1 MGTAPGTLVLERR
14 STSCT
19 IHIRRCIDVRTNIVL
34 DDELVEEAFRH
45 SNAKT
50 KRELVDMALREFVDN
65 HRRKDVR
72 ELRGKISFHP
82 GYDYKKL
89 REGT

>member
-1 MGTAPGTLVLERR
+1 M
-14 STSCT
+14 
-19 IHIRRCIDVRTNIVL
+19 RTNIVL
-34 DDELVEEAFRH
+34 DDELVEEVFRH

-50 KRELVDMALREFVDN
+50 KRELVDVALREFVEN
-65 HRRKDVR
+65 HKRKDIR
-72 ELRGKISFHP
+72 ELRGRISFHP

>member
-1 MGTAPGTLVLERR
+1 MA
-14 STSCT
+14 
-19 IHIRRCIDVRTNIVL
+19 VRTNIVL
-34 DDELVEEAFRH
+34 DDELVEEAFKH

-50 KRELVDMALREFVDN
+50 KRELVDMALREFVEN
-65 HRRKDVR
+65 HKRKDVR

-89 REGT
+89 REGK

>member
-1 MGTAPGTLVLERR
+1 M
-14 STSCT
+14 
-19 IHIRRCIDVRTNIVL
+19 RTNIVL

-50 KRELVDMALREFVDN
+50 KRELVDRALREFVEN

-72 ELRGKISFHP
+72 ELRGKVSFHS

-89 REGT
+89 REGK